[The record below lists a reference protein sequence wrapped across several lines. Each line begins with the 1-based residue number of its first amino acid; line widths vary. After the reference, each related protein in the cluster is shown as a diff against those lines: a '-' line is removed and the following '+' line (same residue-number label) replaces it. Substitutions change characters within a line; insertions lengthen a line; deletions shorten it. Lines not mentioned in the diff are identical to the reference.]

1 MERRAKR
8 RRVAK
13 TPAARREDLLDAGL
27 AVFREKGVRAA
38 TVEDVTTRAGVAK
51 GTFYLYFKTKEEL
64 GAALRERFALDMLR
78 TAEGVLAGL
87 EADDWEA
94 RAEALVRS
102 VVTFS
107 LERRELAEL
116 VFHGLPPAGDG
127 DLVIASERKVLALFR
142 DTAARGAAAGRFDV
156 RDPETTAALLFHGLH
171 GVMMDLAHQPDDA
184 DAERL
189 VAAAAELLR
198 RGLGARGAA
207 GSSVS

>member
-1 MERRAKR
+1 MEREAKR

-27 AVFREKGVRAA
+27 AVFREKGMRTA

-51 GTFYLYFKTKEEL
+51 GTIYLYFKTKEEL
-64 GAALRERFALDMLR
+64 GVALRERFALELLQRSED
-78 TAEGVLAGL
+78 VLAGL
-87 EADDWEA
+87 EAYDWEA

-116 VFHGLPPAGDG
+116 AFHGLPPAGDG
-127 DLVIASERKVLALFR
+127 DVVAASERKVLALFR

-156 RDPETTAALLFHGLH
+156 SDPETTAALLFHGLH
-171 GVMMDLAHQPDDA
+171 GALMDLAHGPGEA

-189 VAAAAELLR
+189 VEAAAELLR
-198 RGLGARGAA
+198 RGLGARGSA
-207 GSSVS
+207 GSSDS

>member
-1 MERRAKR
+1 MEREAKR

-27 AVFREKGVRAA
+27 AVFREKGMRTT

-127 DLVIASERKVLALFR
+127 DVVAASERKVLALFA
-142 DTAARGAAAGRFDV
+142 DPAARGATPGRFDV
-156 RDPETTAALLFHGLH
+156 RDPVMTAALLFHGLH
-171 GVMMDLAHQPDDA
+171 GALMDLAHQPDDA
-184 DAERL
+184 GAGRL
-189 VAAAAELLR
+189 VEAAAELLR
-198 RGLGARGAA
+198 RA
-207 GSSVS
+207 